1 MGEAPYKT
9 SDDVL
14 NLETLPVECVVL
26 GGGIVAC
33 ELAQFLARVGCR
45 VTQLQRSSQVLKEF
59 SSDAGAVVGQ
69 SLRDSGIDLQ
79 TNTTFLSIDSLG
91 GDRVRVNYER
101 KDLPVQLRRT
111 FFSMP
116 WADLRPRNP

>member
-1 MGEAPYKT
+1 MIFQGLAEAPFKT

-14 NLETLPVECVVL
+14 NLDTLADECVVL

-59 SSDAGAVVGQ
+59 STDAGAVVGK
-69 SLRDSGIDLQ
+69 LCRTRELICKQ
-79 TNTTFLSIDSLG
+79 T
-91 GDRVRVNYER
+91 
-101 KDLPVQLRRT
+101 QLFAIHRFSRRR
-111 FFSMP
+111 SCSCK
-116 WADLRPRNP
+116 L